1 MNQCGDDASG
11 QSSDVR
17 GVGASVEAVGEGAEE
32 QRFDEAEDGLDDAP
46 HRHDAH
52 VRGDAVDGAVP
63 RAQVHHQRL
72 GQGNRRRLAVWFF
85 VEIKTII
92 LLQCVQSRHGVR
104 SYLLFYMCSCS
115 DF

>member
-72 GQGNRRRLAVWFF
+72 DQGNRRLSSLV
-85 VEIKTII
+85 
-92 LLQCVQSRHGVR
+92 LC
-104 SYLLFYMCSCS
+104 
-115 DF
+115 

>member
-1 MNQCGDDASG
+1 MRDDASG

-72 GQGNRRRLAVWFF
+72 GQGNRRHKEESQGWAGSGS
-85 VEIKTII
+85 TND
-92 LLQCVQSRHGVR
+92 VR
-104 SYLLFYMCSCS
+104 RNA
-115 DF
+115 